1 MKIVNMAIAAA
12 MLASGIMI
20 GSGAASAAAFQSPPA
35 LENAGVTEA
44 HYRHY
49 RHRYHRCY
57 TTLVKRYH
65 HWVRVTRCRW

>member
-1 MKIVNMAIAAA
+1 MKIVNTAIAAA
-12 MLASGIMI
+12 MLSSSVMI
-20 GSGAASAAAFQSPPA
+20 GSGVASAASFQAPPA
-35 LENAGVTEA
+35 VENAGVTEA
-44 HYRHY
+44 HYRH

>member
-1 MKIVNMAIAAA
+1 MKIVNTAIAAA
-12 MLASGIMI
+12 MLSSSVII
-20 GSGAASAAAFQSPPA
+20 GSGVASAASFQA
-35 LENAGVTEA
+35 LPTVENAGVTEA